1 MSKKPPP
8 RMIFDEDGA
17 VIEAV
22 RSGEKELFNRL
33 ISKYQRDLFNFGQ
46 RLCPEQRDAEEMVQD
61 TFFTAYRY
69 LNRFRFE
76 SKFRTW
82 LYKIAGSVCTKK
94 RKKTRG
100 AREKEIP
107 LQDFLKEE
115 DIVGSKQP
123 PAWISEP
130 LEKLINRE
138 LSEQVRKAVT
148 SLPEKYRLV
157 LVLRDLEGFST
168 EETASLLHLR
178 PETVKVRLHRG
189 RFFLKEKLKGYYE
202 EHRK

>member
-1 MSKKPPP
+1 MSQKPTL
-8 RMIFDEDGA
+8 RTVVDEDSEI
-17 VIEAV
+17 IEAV
-22 RSGEKELFNRL
+22 RSGEKTLFNGL
-33 ISKYQRDLFNFGQ
+33 IIKYQRDLYNFGR
-46 RLCPEQRDAEEMVQD
+46 RLCPEDRDAEEMVQD
-61 TFFTAYRY
+61 TFFNAYRY

-82 LYKIAGSVCTKK
+82 LYKIAGSVCSKK
-94 RKKTRG
+94 RKKTRE

-107 LQDFLKEE
+107 LQDFLGKEDTVASE
-115 DIVGSKQP
+115 QVPDWV
-123 PAWISEP
+123 SEP

-138 LSEQVRKAVT
+138 LSEQVRKGVT

-168 EETASLLHLR
+168 EETASLLGLR
-178 PETVKVRLHRG
+178 TETVKVRLHRG

-202 EHRK
+202 ARRK